1 MKLATLCYLKRD
13 GCTLM
18 LHRRRLG
25 DYHRGKYNGL
35 GGKLAP
41 GESPED
47 CVRREVHEESGLK
60 VTEMRLR
67 GILTFP
73 LFDGRDDWYVFV
85 YTVTGFEG
93 ELTSSAEGELTW
105 VADEDLLGLE
115 LWPGDR
121 VFLPWLDKPETF
133 SATFRYEEGRFRD
146 YEVSFY

>member
-1 MKLATLCYLKRD
+1 VKLATLCYLKRD
-13 GCTLM
+13 GHTLM
-18 LHRRRLG
+18 LHRRREG

-35 GGKLAP
+35 GGKLLS

-47 CVRREVHEESGLK
+47 CVRREVYEESGLS
-60 VTEMRLR
+60 VTEMRFR
-67 GILTFP
+67 GVLTFP

-93 ELTSSAEGELTW
+93 KLRASAEGELSW

-121 VFLPWLDKPETF
+121 IFLPWLEGSETF
-133 SATFRYEEGRFRD
+133 SATFRYQGGRLRD
-146 YEVSFY
+146 YEASFY